1 MGWVHVHKFPLTL
14 LAAYLAVWG
23 FLAIEPLSRSDW
35 ILENLLVALT
45 LPLLIIFHRRLQISR
60 ASDVL
65 LFVFYTLHAVGGHWS
80 YSNVPFIPWEEMG
93 FQRNHFD
100 RIVHFGF
107 GLLLWLPL
115 RNAIKQFT
123 KLGATGSGVFALS
136 VIWALSGLYEVI
148 EWGAVAV
155 VSPELGQEFLGAQ
168 GDEFDASKDMALA
181 MGGALLAFALER
193 IVQAVR
199 RRATTPVQAT
209 VRTIPGAATSAKVGH
224 ASSGAKPVQVATKP
238 DGERRR

>member
-1 MGWVHVHKFPLTL
+1 MGWVHVHRFPLAL
-14 LAAYLAVWG
+14 LATYLAIWG

-45 LPLLIIFHRRLQISR
+45 LPLLIVFHQRLHISR
-60 ASDVL
+60 SSDVL

-80 YSNVPFIPWEEMG
+80 YSNVPFIPWEDWG
-93 FQRNHFD
+93 FERNHFD

-115 RNAIKQFT
+115 RDALQRFT
-123 KLGATGSGVFALS
+123 NLSATWSGVFALS
-136 VIWALSGLYEVI
+136 VTWALSGLYEVI
-148 EWGAVAV
+148 EWGAVAI

-181 MGGALLAFALER
+181 MGGALVSFIAER
-193 IVQAVR
+193 VTATMR
-199 RRATTPVQAT
+199 RPAAEPARATLRPSPGPGVMPPVA
-209 VRTIPGAATSAKVGH
+209 
-224 ASSGAKPVQVATKP
+224 AKPLLVAKKP
-238 DGERRR
+238 PLPPRRP